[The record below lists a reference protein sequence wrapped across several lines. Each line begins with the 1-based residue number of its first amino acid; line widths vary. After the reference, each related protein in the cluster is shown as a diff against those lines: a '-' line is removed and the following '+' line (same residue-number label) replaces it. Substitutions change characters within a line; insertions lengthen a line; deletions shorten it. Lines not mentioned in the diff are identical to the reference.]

1 MCTSPLPPPSAAN
14 ESQLR
19 TSPSR
24 VVSGRTAGARRRLGV
39 CVASTRNRVA
49 PFHVILLLRHLLFS
63 RSRGSSVSPAF
74 DAAVVLARFGWGS
87 GRRLTLLLVREPRP
101 ARGWRPGLRL
111 PKLERRREP
120 ARGEVGA
127 DANEI
132 QGSRRPAF
140 LHFSPSF
147 PWVSLGRPDQMQT
160 TVAWVKPPSYRPVHP
175 ERSFTKPEPIGAI
188 FLFTRAR
195 A

>member
-1 MCTSPLPPPSAAN
+1 MCPVFIFLKKRSLKFCWAKTSSSCSTYEWQIAPIKGCERRGGRGSQTKSLLNTKCAPRPSPPTSAAN

-74 DAAVVLARFGWGS
+74 DAAVVLGS
-87 GRRLTLLLVREPRP
+87 GGGLG
-101 ARGWRPGLRL
+101 AGLRCCWS
-111 PKLERRREP
+111 
-120 ARGEVGA
+120 
-127 DANEI
+127 
-132 QGSRRPAF
+132 GSR
-140 LHFSPSF
+140 
-147 PWVSLGRPDQMQT
+147 GRRGGGAQASVCLSSRGAGSQ
-160 TVAWVKPPSYRPVHP
+160 P
-175 ERSFTKPEPIGAI
+175 EAK
-188 FLFTRAR
+188 
-195 A
+195 